1 MDCDCV
7 ALAAHMRAQSP
18 SAPASARTP
27 AERLREVWSE
37 ERGWPWCWCRALG
50 VAAAALSALPRA
62 IRASSTAL
70 RRSGRRETQEERSQQ
85 QSVTAAGAAAVR
97 RSSPSSPAPRSPLQQ
112 LESMATALESR
123 CPICL
128 DTWDNAGYVMP
139 CLHQF
144 CFRCIQQWVES
155 KPECPLCKR
164 RVSSIVHSV
173 RADNEFE
180 ELIIPAPA
188 EASFITQPA
197 GRARGRAATTDP
209 RHRPAAPP
217 SAAGPALVGGL
228 QPEVWASLFR
238 DHPTLIHPVLPW
250 LRQELRRI
258 HGDDHAEA
266 QMVEDLLTSAVGLLG
281 LDEDRL
287 VQLLQL
293 SMPEHAATF
302 VHRLISIT
310 VQRCSW
316 VAHRLLGLE
325 GSRAAMGQ
333 AGSPTAGPR
342 PSASREGPPGSGPE
356 PSNNAARGS
365 TDELAGGSSAA
376 LQGSHSQPLQRGS
389 CPQEPR
395 SAPGGDTGGCAWSLH
410 SRPGQGPSP
419 KGPRRAPKR
428 RAPTSQA
435 SSPAAK
441 KRPPRRQH

>member
-1 MDCDCV
+1 
-7 ALAAHMRAQSP
+7 
-18 SAPASARTP
+18 
-27 AERLREVWSE
+27 
-37 ERGWPWCWCRALG
+37 
-50 VAAAALSALPRA
+50 
-62 IRASSTAL
+62 
-70 RRSGRRETQEERSQQ
+70 
-85 QSVTAAGAAAVR
+85 
-97 RSSPSSPAPRSPLQQ
+97 
-112 LESMATALESR
+112 MATALESR

-128 DTWDNAGYVMP
+128 DTWDNVGYVMP

-173 RADNEFE
+173 QADDKFKEVV
-180 ELIIPAPA
+180 IPAPA
-188 EASFITQPA
+188 EASLITQPA

-258 HGDDHAEA
+258 HGADHAEA

-302 VHRLISIT
+302 VHRDL
-310 VQRCSW
+310 R
-316 VAHRLLGLE
+316 
-325 GSRAAMGQ
+325 
-333 AGSPTAGPR
+333 
-342 PSASREGPPGSGPE
+342 
-356 PSNNAARGS
+356 
-365 TDELAGGSSAA
+365 
-376 LQGSHSQPLQRGS
+376 
-389 CPQEPR
+389 
-395 SAPGGDTGGCAWSLH
+395 
-410 SRPGQGPSP
+410 
-419 KGPRRAPKR
+419 
-428 RAPTSQA
+428 
-435 SSPAAK
+435 
-441 KRPPRRQH
+441 